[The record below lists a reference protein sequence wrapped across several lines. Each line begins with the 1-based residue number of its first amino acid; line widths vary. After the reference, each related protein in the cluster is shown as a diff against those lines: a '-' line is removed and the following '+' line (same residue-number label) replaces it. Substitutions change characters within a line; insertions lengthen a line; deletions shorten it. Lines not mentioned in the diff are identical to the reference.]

1 MKSSYFFDPT
11 KSFLKKVGRFCQILV
26 AFLEYINFII
36 IQKLCINKMK
46 KNENNKTPSEIVLHH
61 FTHFDVHCTETS
73 VLSIAA
79 AYILQL
85 EYFTNHWGIHL

>member
-1 MKSSYFFDPT
+1 
-11 KSFLKKVGRFCQILV
+11 
-26 AFLEYINFII
+26 
-36 IQKLCINKMK
+36 MK

-61 FTHFDVHCTETS
+61 FDVHCTKTS

-85 EYFTNHWGIHL
+85 EYFTNHWGIHFDSKTNSIWYFDIKKVIFFEKTTKSKGNLNFTDKFDR

>member
-1 MKSSYFFDPT
+1 MKFSYFFDPT
-11 KSFLKKVGRFCQILV
+11 KSFLKKSWEILSNLSGLSRIYELYHNTKV
-26 AFLEYINFII
+26 
-36 IQKLCINKMK
+36 INKMK
-46 KNENNKTPSEIVLHH
+46 KNENNNTPSEIVLHH

>member
-1 MKSSYFFDPT
+1 
-11 KSFLKKVGRFCQILV
+11 
-26 AFLEYINFII
+26 
-36 IQKLCINKMK
+36 MK

-61 FTHFDVHCTETS
+61 FDVHCTKTS

-85 EYFTNHWGIHL
+85 EYFTNHWGHPFLILK